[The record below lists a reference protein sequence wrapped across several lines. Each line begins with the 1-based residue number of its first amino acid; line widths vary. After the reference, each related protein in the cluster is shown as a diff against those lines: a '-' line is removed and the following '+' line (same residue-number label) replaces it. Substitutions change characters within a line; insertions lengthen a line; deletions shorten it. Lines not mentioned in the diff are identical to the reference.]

1 MTLKKKLNESE
12 QAELLNA
19 LESRFNTHKER
30 HENISF
36 EDISSKLNDKQLLVL
51 HNMEATE
58 GEPDVIALD
67 GELYFIDCSKESPK
81 GRRSICYDRA
91 ALEARKKHKPENTA
105 VDLAKEIGA
114 DLLTE
119 NDYRQLQQYGDFDLK
134 SSSWVDTP
142 SDIRA
147 LGGALFCDKRYN
159 TVFLYHNGA
168 DSYYGACGFRAKLKF
183 DKKDGD
189 AVFLYLSSIYSFIAL
204 HWLYSVSLQNTSSVT
219 L

>member
-1 MTLKKKLNESE
+1 MIKLNQIIGGWTMTLKKKLNESE

-168 DSYYGACGFRAKLKF
+168 DSYYGARGFRAKLK
-183 DKKDGD
+183 
-189 AVFLYLSSIYSFIAL
+189 I
-204 HWLYSVSLQNTSSVT
+204 
-219 L
+219 

>member
-1 MTLKKKLNESE
+1 MIKLNQIIGGWTMTLKKKLNESE

-30 HENISF
+30 HENIFF
-36 EDISSKLNDKQLLVL
+36 EDISSKLNDKQLLAL

-168 DSYYGACGFRAKLKF
+168 DSYYGARGFRAKLK
-183 DKKDGD
+183 
-189 AVFLYLSSIYSFIAL
+189 I
-204 HWLYSVSLQNTSSVT
+204 
-219 L
+219 

>member
-114 DLLTE
+114 YLLTE

-168 DSYYGACGFRAKLKF
+168 DSYYGARGFRAKLK
-183 DKKDGD
+183 
-189 AVFLYLSSIYSFIAL
+189 I
-204 HWLYSVSLQNTSSVT
+204 
-219 L
+219 

>member
-30 HENISF
+30 HENIFF

-168 DSYYGACGFRAKLKF
+168 DSYYGARGFRAKLK
-183 DKKDGD
+183 
-189 AVFLYLSSIYSFIAL
+189 I
-204 HWLYSVSLQNTSSVT
+204 
-219 L
+219 